1 MNSVRHD
8 IKPEDLELYAWQY
21 ILECINH
28 KKEQSTA
35 SGKVVLITDR
45 HLPTV
50 AYFLKIWLPMKGLPT
65 LCRSTYYNWL
75 NSRNIE
81 VMDTIKNIE
90 GMFTALATDIVANEG
105 KGIFY
110 AKNKLGMHDRQQD
123 DEDRFKPIM
132 ITANFGT
139 PLFSNDADNKQL
151 H

>member
-1 MNSVRHD
+1 MNSTRHE
-8 IKPEDLELYAWQY
+8 ITPEQLEVYAWDY
-21 ILECINH
+21 IQECIDN
-28 KKEQSTA
+28 KREQPTA

-75 NSRNIE
+75 NSDNKA
-81 VMDTIKNIE
+81 VLDTIKNIE

-110 AKNKLGMHDRQQD
+110 AKNKLGMHDRIQVEEREFQPLQIVTDFTKPLID
-123 DEDRFKPIM
+123 DK
-132 ITANFGT
+132 
-139 PLFSNDADNKQL
+139 
-151 H
+151 